1 MLKIH
6 DCTFKYPRNKE
17 AVLKN
22 FSLEIS
28 EGGVYGLLGSNGAG
42 KTTLLYL
49 IAGLL
54 TPANGEVTFD
64 GVNTRRRLPETQ
76 SEIYVVPEELD
87 FPALTLKKFVE
98 INSVF
103 YPRFSYDEL
112 VENLSLFDLTP
123 DLNIGELSMGQKKK
137 VALSFAMATNTRLL
151 ILDEPTNGLDI
162 PGKTAFRRY
171 IARAT
176 SEDRIFI
183 ISTHQV
189 RDVAQILDRVV
200 IIDNQK
206 VLLNQPVYEIQKR
219 LKFLDTIDRSL
230 VDAAL
235 YAQNSPVGSSI
246 ILPNLDGNDTEI
258 NLELL
263 FEYAHNDPDS
273 LDSVFKTKE

>member
-1 MLKIH
+1 MLNVK
-6 DCTFKYPRNKE
+6 DCTFSYSRRKDP
-17 AVLKN
+17 VLKN
-22 FSLEIS
+22 FSLSID

-49 IAGLL
+49 ITGLL
-54 TPANGEVTFD
+54 TPRSGEVTFD
-64 GVNTRRRLPETQ
+64 GVNTRLRLPSTQ
-76 SEIYVVPEELD
+76 SEIFIVPEEFN
-87 FPALTLKKFVE
+87 FPSLSLKKYVE

-112 VENLSLFDLTP
+112 IENLTLFELTP

-176 SEDRIFI
+176 SDDRIFI

-200 IIDNQK
+200 IIYNQK
-206 VLLNQPVYEIQKR
+206 VLLNQPVFEIQKR
-219 LKFLDTIDRSL
+219 LRFVDTIDRSL

-235 YAQNSPVGSSI
+235 YAQNSPVGSSV
-246 ILPNLDGNDTEI
+246 ILPNLDGNDTEL

-273 LDSVFKTKE
+273 LDTIFKTKE